1 MSEREQQ
8 TDVEAAL
15 RLLATVE
22 PPAGM
27 GQRVVLRMRE
37 AERADEVAIQRSWQP
52 WLVAGAAI
60 CAAVAMMLALWPWNP
75 AKPLRPREQKEAI
88 ASSGTLGRS
97 DTGRSLRF
105 HAEHPV
111 RRRLRVA
118 RRSEPE
124 VREVSF
130 PAPPA
135 PLTHEEKLLL
145 RLSAARTPAEAAM
158 KQMLARSEPAQVPG
172 ERLPSLPRETL
183 GEPLPVLAA
192 ETPGHALPNFFEAMK
207 TGDQP

>member
-1 MSEREQQ
+1 MSERERQ
-8 TDVEAAL
+8 TDVAGAL

-27 GQRVVLRMRE
+27 AQRVVARMRK
-37 AERADEVAIQRSWQP
+37 AERADEVALQRSWQP
-52 WLVAGAAI
+52 WLVAGAGI

-75 AKPLRPREQKEAI
+75 AKPLRPREQEAI
-88 ASSGTLGRS
+88 ASSGRLGSS
-97 DTGRSLRF
+97 DTGRPLRF

-111 RRRLRVA
+111 RRRLRVPH
-118 RRSEPE
+118 RSEPE
-124 VREVSF
+124 AREVSF

-135 PLTHEEKLLL
+135 PLTHEEQLLL

-158 KQMLARSEPAQVPG
+158 KQVLAQSEPAQVPG

-183 GEPLPVLAA
+183 GEPLPVFAA